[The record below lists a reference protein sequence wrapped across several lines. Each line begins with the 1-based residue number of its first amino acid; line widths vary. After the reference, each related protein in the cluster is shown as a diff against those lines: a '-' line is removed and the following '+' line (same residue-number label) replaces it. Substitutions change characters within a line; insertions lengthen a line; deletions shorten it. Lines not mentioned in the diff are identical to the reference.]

1 VKARQALP
9 LLALACAPLLAAAQ
23 PTGGVPE
30 DPAYHQFDF
39 DIGTWKAHSTRLLK
53 PLTGST
59 TWAELDSVTVI
70 SKVWDGRANLVE
82 LKGDG
87 AAGAVQLL
95 ALRWYNPVARQW
107 NLDFAH
113 PGDGR
118 LGVPGVG
125 VFKDGRIDFY
135 DQEPYNGRAILVR
148 FSVWPVN
155 ADSAASEQ
163 AFSDDGGKTWE
174 VNWRT
179 TYTRMGG

>member
-1 VKARQALP
+1 VTARRLAL
-9 LLALACAPLLAAAQ
+9 LVLACAPLLAAAQ
-23 PTGGVPE
+23 AIDATAD
-30 DPAYHQFDF
+30 DPSSQFDF
-39 DIGTWKAHSTRLLK
+39 DIGTWKTHSTRLLK

-59 TWAELDSVTVI
+59 TWADLDSITVVRKI
-70 SKVWDGRANLVE
+70 WGGRANLAE

-87 AAGAVQLL
+87 PAGAVQLL
-95 ALRWYNPVARQW
+95 ALRWYNPVAHQW
-107 NLDFAH
+107 NMDFAH
-113 PGDGR
+113 PSDGT

-135 DQEPYNGRAILVR
+135 DQEPYHGRAILVR
-148 FSVWPVN
+148 FSVWPVS

-179 TYTRMGG
+179 TYTRMGD

>member
-1 VKARQALP
+1 MRLMRCLAAF
-9 LLALACAPLLAAAQ
+9 ALACAPLLAAAQ
-23 PTGGVPE
+23 GTGGTAD

-39 DIGTWKAHSTRLLK
+39 DIGTWKTHSTRLLK

-59 TWAELDSVTVI
+59 TWADLDSITVVRKI
-70 SKVWDGRANLVE
+70 GNGWANLVE

-87 AAGAVQLL
+87 PAGPVQLL
-95 ALRWYNPVARQW
+95 ALRWYNPAARQW

-113 PGDGR
+113 PGSGT
-118 LGVPGVG
+118 LGTPGVG
-125 VFKDGRIDFY
+125 MFKSGRIDFY

-148 FSVWPVN
+148 FSVWPVG

-179 TYTRMGG
+179 AYTRMAD